1 MNKTAIPTSRRRPGG
16 PVLQEDVTHALRT
29 AFFEELAAVGY
40 GKLSLEAVARR
51 AGAGKA
57 AIYRRWPSKRA
68 MTAELV
74 SQVAIEAIGTPDT
87 GGLREDV
94 DRFVRDSLTAL
105 NHPIVSKIAPDLLAE
120 AARNEEL
127 AQTLLA
133 RVRDSRRKSA
143 ARIIHRAV
151 ERGELP
157 PGTDV
162 ELNLDFLAGPVYWRV
177 AVVRVSVDDDYID
190 RVVTKIVAAM
200 KA

>member
-1 MNKTAIPTSRRRPGG
+1 M
-16 PVLQEDVTHALRT
+16 LQEDVTLALRT
-29 AFFEELAAVGY
+29 AFFEELAAAGY

-57 AIYRRWPSKRA
+57 AIYRRWPSKQA

-87 GGLREDV
+87 GNLRDDV
-94 DRFVRDSLTAL
+94 TRFVRDSLVAL
-105 NHPIVSKIAPDLLAE
+105 SHPIVSKIAPDLLAE

-127 AQTLLA
+127 AETLLSH
-133 RVRDSRRKSA
+133 VRDSRRKSA
-143 ARIIHRAV
+143 AHIIHGAV

-157 PGTDV
+157 PDTDI

-177 AVVRVSVDDDYID
+177 AVVRVPVGDDHID
-190 RVVTKIVAAM
+190 RLAAKIVAAM